1 MPELDQPRKLE
12 LEPPAKSSLV
22 LPEIYIKLETRKVR
36 NPTPRLPAGFFQ
48 SLKIFWR
55 LVFEKMTKN

>member
-22 LPEIYIKLETRKVR
+22 LPEIYKLETRKVR
-36 NPTPRLPAGFFQ
+36 NPTPRLPAGFIQ
-48 SLKIFWR
+48 SSKIFRR